1 MICVAWVSGEEC
13 RLVQSPSAA
22 VQRHRHV
29 STAGRTDIRFSS
41 LPQITLNN
49 WTRHKQHKQLLW
61 EAFRALI
68 NILQERK
75 FLACNEERTNL
86 DSLSTSWN
94 PEGQKL
100 FSKSFSVVRLKD
112 IALWVIDLSR
122 THPGQFGNTATENT
136 QHALFSEV
144 QNEWIYLF
152 LSYLSIHLSNKTL
165 SSQNVKF
172 VLTILA
178 LFSHK

>member
-1 MICVAWVSGEEC
+1 MICVAWVSGVEC

-49 WTRHKQHKQLLW
+49 WTRHKQHKQLPW
-61 EAFRALI
+61 ETFRALI
-68 NILQERK
+68 NILQE
-75 FLACNEERTNL
+75 NEVRTNL
-86 DSLSTSWN
+86 DSFSTSWN
-94 PEGQKL
+94 LEGQKL

-112 IALWVIDLSR
+112 IALWVTDLSR

-136 QHALFSEV
+136 LFSLLLFSLKFRM
-144 QNEWIYLF
+144 NESI
-152 LSYLSIHLSNKTL
+152 LSYLTIHPSIHPSNFQTRL
-165 SSQNVKF
+165 CQVKM
-172 VLTILA
+172 
-178 LFSHK
+178 